1 VTRLPVIPA
10 LSRDL
15 ETVPQ
20 SRDSRLHGG
29 PTYRNDAVTDH
40 PGQNSNGSSE
50 SFEFFEQL
58 ERYFDTLGFGPQ
70 PCLVTA
76 RAR

>member
-20 SRDSRLHGG
+20 SLDSRLRGG
-29 PTYRNDAVTDH
+29 PTYRNDAVTGH
-40 PGQNSNGSSE
+40 SSQNSSGSGE
-50 SFEFFEQL
+50 TFEFFEQL